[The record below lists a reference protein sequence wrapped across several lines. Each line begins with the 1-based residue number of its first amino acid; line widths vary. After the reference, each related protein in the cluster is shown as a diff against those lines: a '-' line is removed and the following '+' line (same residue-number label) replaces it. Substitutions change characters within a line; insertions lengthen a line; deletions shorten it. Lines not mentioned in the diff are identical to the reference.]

1 MIDPWREG
9 QEALVVGLVG
19 PHVGPLVEERAVEA
33 LTLAVRL
40 RPERTGALVAG
51 ADIAER
57 RAEGPRDGVVLGVV
71 GHDPLDA
78 HTLAGEPG
86 GRLAQEARAG
96 HPALIGE
103 GGDVGDPAHV
113 VDGVME
119 EVIAAPGTGRATAP
133 TPEPMTAAL
142 GDPPELLDVDV
153 EQLARSLLD
162 VADRHAR
169 GAVLV
174 AQPGEA
180 VAAQD
185 VADRRARH
193 AQHRREAVRSQ
204 PQLMAG
210 AEDGVDADLLERAG
224 RADRPRAA
232 VLETG
237 ETRLAVAADP
247 FRSRLPAHPSHV
259 GGVGDRPALDLDPL
273 DQELPAKDRQFRP
286 TMHRESLPMGWS
298 QIPQSHERGL
308 SHVNNVFVNH
318 I

>member
-174 AQPGEA
+174 AQPGRLWRRRTSPIVERGMPSTGA
-180 VAAQD
+180 
-185 VADRRARH
+185 RRCGPNRNSWRARRM
-193 AQHRREAVRSQ
+193 ASTLTCSSERGERIGRELRS
-204 PQLMAG
+204 
-210 AEDGVDADLLERAG
+210 
-224 RADRPRAA
+224 
-232 VLETG
+232 
-237 ETRLAVAADP
+237 
-247 FRSRLPAHPSHV
+247 S
-259 GGVGDRPALDLDPL
+259 RPAR
-273 DQELPAKDRQFRP
+273 PAWR
-286 TMHRESLPMGWS
+286 
-298 QIPQSHERGL
+298 
-308 SHVNNVFVNH
+308 
-318 I
+318 